1 MNILILGA
9 NGFFGSYLSKELSLT
24 NHNVYL
30 YDRGCSNIETLV
42 NNKNVFFTKGNF
54 NKLEYLEILIKKCD
68 CIIHLIS
75 TTNPKSALQNIFYDV
90 DTNLISTLK
99 LLELLPVGH
108 IKRFIF
114 ASSGGTVYGPSKPS
128 LITEQHPT
136 NPITPYGICKLSI
149 ERYIHFYSLSKKFN
163 FSILRISNLYGVG
176 QKSNV
181 GQGVISTFIDS
192 ALNNKNIEIWG
203 NGESVRDYIYVTDAV
218 QLLLKTIEESGA
230 NRILNLS
237 SSVGTSVN
245 GIIDIIEELLNFKVK
260 RNYVN
265 TLVGTVDYN
274 VLSNSLAAE
283 IYKWQPKIT
292 IKNGIKLMVDHLKN
306 I

>member
-24 NHNVYL
+24 NHNVFL
-30 YDRGCSNIETLV
+30 YDRNSSNIKTLV
-42 NNKNVFFTKGNF
+42 NNKNVFFTKGDF
-54 NKLEYLEILIKKCD
+54 NKLEYLDCLIRKCD

-90 DTNLISTLK
+90 DTNLIATLK
-99 LLELLPVGH
+99 LLELLPTGH
-108 IKRFIF
+108 IRRFIF
-114 ASSGGTVYGPSKPS
+114 ASSGGTIYGPSKSS

-136 NPITPYGICKLSI
+136 NPITPYGICKLAI

-176 QKSNV
+176 QKSNI
-181 GQGVISTFIDS
+181 GQGVISTFIDA
-192 ALNNKNIEIWG
+192 ALNNKTIEIWG
-203 NGESVRDYIYVTDAV
+203 DGESVRDYIYVTDAV
-218 QLLLKTIEESGA
+218 ELLIKTIDDSD
-230 NRILNLS
+230 NNTILNLS

-245 GIIDIIEELLNFKVK
+245 RIINILEELLNYKVK

-265 TLVGTVDYN
+265 SLVGTVDYN
-274 VLSNSLAAE
+274 VLSNFLAKQ
-283 IYKWQPKIT
+283 IYKWEPGIS
-292 IKNGIKLMVDHLKN
+292 INNGIKLMVDDCKN